1 MSLRETYDR
10 KLQTDL
16 VSDEEATG
24 ESDRKGEKLKGATG
38 ETGDRWQNFKER
50 QENQKGNQ
58 KEIKQE
64 DTLSD

>member
-38 ETGDRWQNFKER
+38 ETGDR
-50 QENQKGNQ
+50 
-58 KEIKQE
+58 
-64 DTLSD
+64 